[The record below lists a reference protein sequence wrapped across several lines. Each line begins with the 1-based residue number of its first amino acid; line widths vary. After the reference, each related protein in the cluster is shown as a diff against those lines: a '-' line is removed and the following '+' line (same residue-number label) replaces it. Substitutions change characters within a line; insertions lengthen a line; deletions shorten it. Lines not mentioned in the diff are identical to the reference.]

1 MKVVMEDKMLD
12 FVKSVSHADRLR
24 IIGALTTRQ
33 GATIKELTKSLNL
46 PFRDVFNYLSFF
58 EHVGFVRKENDLYIL
73 DLNGVEA
80 LVLRLFKGQPRESY
94 TPAPDLSE
102 QRRKV
107 LKTYLHA
114 DGSLKQIPSQPAKLQ
129 IILDYVVE
137 AFTPGVIYTEK
148 EVNLLMRRFH
158 LDTAALRRYLVDRG
172 MLERKS
178 DGSQY
183 WRPEPEAE

>member
-1 MKVVMEDKMLD
+1 MENEMLN
-12 FVKSVSHADRLR
+12 FVKALSHADRLR

-33 GATIKELTKSLNL
+33 GATVTELAESLNL
-46 PFRDVFNYLSFF
+46 PFRDVFNHLAFF
-58 EHVGFVRKENDLYIL
+58 EYLGIARNENNLYIL
-73 DLNGVEA
+73 NPNGVDA
-80 LVLRLFKGQPRESY
+80 LARRQFEGQPRESY

-102 QRRKV
+102 HRRKV
-107 LKTYLHA
+107 LKAYLNA

-148 EVNLLMRRFH
+148 EVNMLMRRFH
-158 LDTAALRRYLVDRG
+158 IDTAALRRYLVDRS

-183 WRPEPEAE
+183 WRPPAEAE

>member
-1 MKVVMEDKMLD
+1 MQHEMLN
-12 FVKSVSHADRLR
+12 FVKAVFHGDRLR

-33 GATIKELTKSLNL
+33 GVTIQELAKSLNL
-46 PFRDVFNYLSFF
+46 PFRDVLNHLTFF
-58 EHVGFVRKENDLYIL
+58 EHLGIVRKQNDLYIL
-73 DLNGVEA
+73 NPDGVDSLA
-80 LVLRLFKGQPRESY
+80 RRQFDGQPRESY

-107 LKTYLHA
+107 LKAYLNA
-114 DGSLKQIPSQPAKLQ
+114 DGSLKQIPSQPGKLQ

-137 AFTPGVIYTEK
+137 AFTPGVLYTEK
-148 EVNLLMRRFH
+148 EVNTLMRRFH
-158 LDTAALRRYLVDRG
+158 IDTAALRRYLVDRG

-183 WRPEPEAE
+183 WRTEPEAE

>member
-1 MKVVMEDKMLD
+1 
-12 FVKSVSHADRLR
+12 
-24 IIGALTTRQ
+24 
-33 GATIKELTKSLNL
+33 
-46 PFRDVFNYLSFF
+46 
-58 EHVGFVRKENDLYIL
+58 
-73 DLNGVEA
+73 
-80 LVLRLFKGQPRESY
+80 
-94 TPAPDLSE
+94 
-102 QRRKV
+102 V

-137 AFTPGVIYTEK
+137 AVAPGVIYSEK
-148 EVNLLMRRFH
+148 EINLLMRRFH